1 MSIIVDFLNILLP
14 LMYGGLLFL
23 YGRSFFKSVS
33 RADNVKTVGLIV
45 TVAAHLVYLL
55 ARTVQFN
62 HPPITTPFEIMTVI
76 AFCIAL
82 AYLYIEVVSKV
93 HGTGLFV
100 LIPAFFFQAVST
112 LFIRDL
118 GQIPEILRSNLL
130 GFHVTSALL
139 GYTAIAVGAMYG
151 LLYLM
156 LYHDIKSNHFSV
168 IYKRLPNL
176 EKLESMSFRSTLF
189 GFLFLTVAIA
199 VGFIWLPIA
208 FGEIF
213 YSDPKL
219 VGSMFIWA
227 LYAVGLVS
235 KKVAG
240 WHGRKIAVLYV
251 SGFIVALFSITVIN
265 FFFSSF
271 HQFY

>member
-1 MSIIVDFLNILLP
+1 VNITVDVLNIVLSLL
-14 LMYGGLLFL
+14 YAGLLFL
-23 YGRSFFKSVS
+23 YGRSFFKTAS
-33 RADNVKTVGLIV
+33 RADKIKTPVLVV
-45 TVAAHLVYLL
+45 TVVIHLSYLL
-55 ARTVQFN
+55 LRTILFN
-62 HPPITTPFEIMTVI
+62 HPPITTPFEIMSVI
-76 AFCIAL
+76 AFCIAT

-93 HGTGLFV
+93 HGTGLFI
-100 LIPAFFFQAVST
+100 LIPAFFFQIIST
-112 LFIRDL
+112 TYIQDL
-118 GQIPEILRSNLL
+118 GQVPEILRNNLL

-139 GYTAIAVGAMYG
+139 GYTAIAIGAMYG

-176 EKLESMSFRSTLF
+176 EILESMSFRSTLF
-189 GFLFLTVAIA
+189 GFIFISVAIA
-199 VGFIWLPIA
+199 VGLIWLPIA

-219 VGSMFIWA
+219 IGTMFIWA

-235 KKVAG
+235 KKIAG
-240 WHGRKIAVLYV
+240 WHGRKVVVLYV
-251 SGFIVALFSITVIN
+251 SGFIVALFSITFIN

>member
-1 MSIIVDFLNILLP
+1 MNITVDILNIVLP
-14 LMYGGLLFL
+14 LLYGGLLFL
-23 YGRSFFKSVS
+23 YGRSFFKTVS
-33 RADNVKTVGLIV
+33 RADNIKTLMLVA
-45 TVAAHLVYLL
+45 TVALHLVYLL
-55 ARTVQFN
+55 LRTVLFN

-100 LIPAFFFQAVST
+100 LIPAFFFQILSSI
-112 LFIRDL
+112 FIRDL
-118 GQIPEILRSNLL
+118 GHVPEILRSNLL

-176 EKLESMSFRSTLF
+176 EILESMSFRSTLF
-189 GFLFLTVAIA
+189 GFIFLSIAIA
-199 VGFIWLPIA
+199 VGLIWLPIA

-219 VGSMFIWA
+219 IGSMFIWA
-227 LYAVGLVS
+227 LYAVGLLS
-235 KKVAG
+235 KKIAG
-240 WHGRKIAVLYV
+240 WQGRKTAVLYV
-251 SGFIVALFSITVIN
+251 SGFIVALFSITFVN

-271 HQFY
+271 HHFY

>member
-1 MSIIVDFLNILLP
+1 VNITVDVLNIVLSLL
-14 LMYGGLLFL
+14 YAVLLFL
-23 YGRSFFKSVS
+23 YGRSFFKTAS
-33 RADNVKTVGLIV
+33 RADKIKTPVLAV
-45 TVAAHLVYLL
+45 TVVIHLIYLL
-55 ARTVQFN
+55 LRTILFN
-62 HPPITTPFEIMTVI
+62 HPPITTPFEIMSVI
-76 AFCIAL
+76 AFCIAM

-93 HGTGLFV
+93 HGTGLFI
-100 LIPAFFFQAVST
+100 LIPAFFFQIIST
-112 LFIRDL
+112 TYIQDL
-118 GQIPEILRSNLL
+118 GQVPEILRNNLL

-139 GYTAIAVGAMYG
+139 GYTAIAIGAMYG

-176 EKLESMSFRSTLF
+176 EILESMSFRSTLF
-189 GFLFLTVAIA
+189 GFIFISVAIA
-199 VGFIWLPIA
+199 VGLIWLPIA

-219 VGSMFIWA
+219 IGTMFIWA
-227 LYAVGLVS
+227 LYAVGLLS
-235 KKVAG
+235 KKIAG
-240 WHGRKIAVLYV
+240 WHGRKVVVLYV
-251 SGFIVALFSITVIN
+251 SGFIVALFSITFIN